1 MVLPYYILVPR
12 TNVIQRFEEESSWQE
27 IVIVEMLQT
36 DAGDELWTVDVLNVV
51 PHGPRAHH
59 QGIESVSEE

>member
-12 TNVIQRFEEESSWQE
+12 ANVIQRFEEESSWQE

-36 DAGDELWTVDVLNVV
+36 DAGDELWTVDVDCLDLEFLYCGLL
-51 PHGPRAHH
+51 HD
-59 QGIESVSEE
+59 